1 MIYIAGIL
9 LLGAIALKLTPVFRI
24 ERAYS
29 TVILAVA
36 ILLGLSSFLTAVPA
50 GHVGV
55 PVLFGSVQSR
65 TIPEGLHL
73 VNPFANVVRMSARVQ
88 EYTMSGKHEEGA
100 VKGDDAITALSQDG
114 LNVRLEVTV
123 WFKLIPEQ
131 APTVYRELGPDY
143 VSSIVRPAARRAIRE
158 EAILFPAEAFY
169 RAERLKLV
177 AGVKTHLDQVLK
189 SKGIRLDDVLLRN
202 VQLPPKR

>member
-123 WFKLIPEQ
+123 WFK
-131 APTVYRELGPDY
+131 TVYRELGPDY
-143 VSSIVRPAARRAIRE
+143 VSSIVRPAAAGLSEKKRSYFQPRRFIG
-158 EAILFPAEAFY
+158 LS
-169 RAERLKLV
+169 
-177 AGVKTHLDQVLK
+177 G
-189 SKGIRLDDVLLRN
+189 
-202 VQLPPKR
+202 